1 VETGA
6 AFQVPRQEVEDQLV
20 GSSWMEMAVKTNA
33 ITMLVTRPT
42 QQEQQW
48 RTTTATTKMEEEED
62 NCDALSIQQS
72 KFKYINFNFKET
84 ILKQQFLH

>member
-42 QQEQQW
+42 QQEQQ
-48 RTTTATTKMEEEED
+48 
-62 NCDALSIQQS
+62 
-72 KFKYINFNFKET
+72 
-84 ILKQQFLH
+84 